1 VNLEP
6 RTSKPARLPVATV
19 LHLDRVLG
27 GDPVTED
34 LVIQYIGARWKAT
47 SLFYVPR
54 DKAVLILKG
63 PADFI
68 RSLKRRSQPE
78 LAF

>member
-1 VNLEP
+1 VSASETQPGNG
-6 RTSKPARLPVATV
+6 RLPVATV

-27 GDPVTED
+27 GDPVTEG
-34 LVIQYIGARWKAT
+34 LVIDYIGERWGAK

-54 DKAVLILKG
+54 DKGAEILKR

-68 RSLKRRSQPE
+68 RGLKRRKQPE
-78 LAF
+78 LSF

>member
-1 VNLEP
+1 M
-6 RTSKPARLPVATV
+6 RLPVATV

-34 LVIQYIGARWKAT
+34 LVVRYIEARWGAK

-54 DKAVLILKG
+54 DKAAVILKG

-68 RSLKRRSQPE
+68 RGVKRRSQPE